1 MEFLAAPGILV
12 RDGILFLASWLKY
25 DPVPGYMTILLV
37 VVLCGAVVQWRRLVK
52 RRRAALNG
60 IHAIIARSPEQERE
74 FSQHID
80 EVDFGIAGLQGTE
93 EQKNVADAW
102 REYRETHV
110 VDDRD
115 GDTIVRNAVR
125 PSQFFNLDDLHFTQ
139 GFWRIVPGLFVT
151 VGLSLTFL
159 GLISALNSMST
170 SLDDGGSSALEG
182 LLTIASAKFIM
193 SLTGLCCSIVFTI
206 GLRRGT
212 TQLENAVHS
221 LNSLIEKRL
230 TFISLEDLSIRQLK
244 ATIESREHFRKLGLE
259 MVAEIGRPL
268 REDLPRAISESISAA
283 ITPVIQ
289 QVSRMGNDGV
299 GEMVQNL
306 SSRFSE
312 DVGRALAQASERISL
327 AGDQIKLLA
336 ERMDQSSGKMGN
348 EMESAI
354 GRLGQAVETLREG
367 MQQTTE
373 TATTAFNQGAEN
385 LLATM
390 NTTLQ
395 GIRDNTGD
403 GARAMGEA
411 AADMKAAA
419 LGIRTELETAAK
431 QGAEA
436 AHARM
441 SESASQASGAIDMA
455 ATQVLGAFS
464 HTAGEISK
472 ATDLMTQKA
481 SSELLSP
488 LSTIAEKLEG
498 VTEMLTE
505 TSTALRRASDGIK
518 EGAVASEN
526 ASGSFRISAQSLTDA
541 TNPVRAMVER
551 IEVSTRQLRESS
563 ENSLSAIA
571 SAAKTNAEQS
581 AMTLSAAQ
589 ETLGGQHRAI
599 ESTLKN
605 LQSLISALGGQGER
619 LDSIDEKLGKAFDNY
634 QQQVATSVETLF
646 DHVKTMQAEL
656 MPALDTM
663 QSIVDQAENFAPKQE
678 RMS

>member
-1 MEFLAAPGILV
+1 MDSLLLPGVLVRNGILYIASILKNDAAPGFVTIALA
-12 RDGILFLASWLKY
+12 ITLIIALFY
-25 DPVPGYMTILLV
+25 
-37 VVLCGAVVQWRRLVK
+37 WRKLVK
-52 RRRAALNG
+52 RRRTALSS
-60 IHAIIARSPEQERE
+60 IHAIIAKTPENDFSP
-74 FSQHID
+74 HAID
-80 EVDFGIAGLQGTE
+80 VDNNIASLNQTQ
-93 EQKNVADAW
+93 EQKNVAEAW
-102 REYRETHV
+102 NEYRETHV
-110 VDDRD
+110 IDDLD
-115 GDTIVRNAVR
+115 GPPVVRNAVR

-139 GFWRIVPGLFVT
+139 GFYRIVPGLFVT

-170 SLDDGGSSALEG
+170 SLDDGGSAALEG

-206 GLRRGT
+206 SLRRGT
-212 TQLENAVHS
+212 SQLEKAVHS

-230 TFISLEDLSIRQLK
+230 TYISLEDLSIRQLK

-268 REDLPRAISESISAA
+268 REELPRAISESISSA
-283 ITPVIQ
+283 ITPVIE
-289 QVSRMGNDGV
+289 QVSRLGNDGV

-354 GRLGQAVETLREG
+354 GRLGQAVETLRDG
-367 MQQTTE
+367 MQQTAD
-373 TATTAFNQGAEN
+373 TATSAFNQGAEN

-390 NTTLQ
+390 NSTLQ
-395 GIRDNTGD
+395 GIKDNTGE

-436 AHARM
+436 AQARI
-441 SESASQASGAIDMA
+441 SESASQASDAIGQA
-455 ATQVLGAFS
+455 ATQVLGAFGN
-464 HTAGEISK
+464 TAGEITK
-472 ATDLMTQKA
+472 ATEAMTQKA

-488 LSTIAEKLEG
+488 LSAIAEKLQE
-498 VTEMLTE
+498 VMSMLAE
-505 TSTALRRASDGIK
+505 TSTALRRASEGIK

-526 ASGSFRISAQSLTDA
+526 ASGSFRTSAQSLTSA
-541 TNPVRAMVER
+541 TDPIRAMMER

-563 ENSLSAIA
+563 ESSLSAIA
-571 SAAKTNAEQS
+571 TAAKTNAEQS
-581 AMTLSAAQ
+581 AMTLAAAQ
-589 ETLGGQHRAI
+589 ETLGGQHRAV
-599 ESTLKN
+599 ESTLMN
-605 LQSLISALGGQGER
+605 LQSLIAALRGQGER
-619 LDSIDEKLGKAFDNY
+619 LDGIDEKLGKAFDNY

-646 DHVKTMQAEL
+646 DHVKTMQDKL

>member
-1 MEFLAAPGILV
+1 MDILLAPGVLVRNGILHIASILKNDAAPGYV
-12 RDGILFLASWLKY
+12 
-25 DPVPGYMTILLV
+25 TILLV
-37 VVLCGAVVQWRRLVK
+37 AALCIIVVRWRKLVK
-52 RRRAALNG
+52 RRLTALGSIN
-60 IHAIIARSPEQERE
+60 AIIAKTPEDE
-74 FSQHID
+74 FSQHVTN
-80 EVDFGIAGLQGTE
+80 VDASIAALNMTE
-93 EQKNVADAW
+93 EQQNVAEAW
-102 REYRETHV
+102 KEYRETHI
-110 VDDRD
+110 VDDQD
-115 GDTIVRNAVR
+115 GKLVVRNAVR

-151 VGLSLTFL
+151 IGLSLTFL

-170 SLDDGGSSALEG
+170 SLDDGGSAALEG

-193 SLTGLCCSIVFTI
+193 SLTGLFCSIVFTI
-206 GLRRGT
+206 GLRSGT
-212 TQLENAVHS
+212 SQLEKTVHS

-268 REDLPRAISESISAA
+268 REDLPRAISESISSA
-283 ITPVIQ
+283 ITPVIE
-289 QVSRMGNDGV
+289 QVSRLGNDGV
-299 GEMVQNL
+299 GEMVQSL

-312 DVGRALAQASERISL
+312 DVGRALTQASERISL

-354 GRLGQAVETLREG
+354 GRLGLAVETLREG
-367 MQQTTE
+367 MSQTAE
-373 TATTAFNQGAEN
+373 TATSAFNQGAEN

-390 NTTLQ
+390 NSTLQ
-395 GIRDNTGD
+395 GIKDNTGD

-419 LGIRTELETAAK
+419 LGIRTEMETAAK

-436 AHARM
+436 AQARM
-441 SESASQASGAIDMA
+441 SESASQASDAIGQA
-455 ATQVLGAFS
+455 ATNILSAFDN
-464 HTAGEISK
+464 TAGEITK
-472 ATDLMTQKA
+472 VTETMTQNA
-481 SSELLSP
+481 SSQLLSP

-498 VTEMLTE
+498 VMGMLDE

-518 EGAVASEN
+518 EGAIASEN
-526 ASGSFRISAQSLTDA
+526 ASGSFRSSAQSLTDA
-541 TNPVRAMVER
+541 ANPIRSVMER
-551 IEVSTRQLRESS
+551 IEISTRQLRESS

-571 SAAKTNAEQS
+571 NAAKTNAEQS

-589 ETLGGQHRAI
+589 ETLGGQQRAV
-599 ESTLKN
+599 ESTLTN
-605 LQSLISALGGQGER
+605 LQSLITALRGQGER
-619 LDSIDEKLGKAFDNY
+619 LDSIDEKLGKAFDSY
-634 QQQVATSVETLF
+634 QEQVATSVETLF
-646 DHVKTMQAEL
+646 DHVKTMQSAL

-663 QSIVDQAENFAPKQE
+663 QGIVHQAENFAPKQG

>member
-1 MEFLAAPGILV
+1 MDSLLLPGVLVRNGILSIASVLKNDAAPGFV
-12 RDGILFLASWLKY
+12 
-25 DPVPGYMTILLV
+25 TILLV
-37 VVLCGAVVQWRRLVK
+37 ATLCFAVVRWRKLVK
-52 RRRAALNG
+52 SRRNALSS
-60 IHAIIARSPEQERE
+60 IHSIIANTPEDQ
-74 FSQHID
+74 FSQHVTEID
-80 EVDFGIAGLQGTE
+80 ASIAAADKTE
-93 EQKNVADAW
+93 EQKNVAEAW
-102 REYRETHV
+102 YEYRETHV
-110 VDDRD
+110 IDDQN
-115 GDTIVRNAVR
+115 GTLVVRNAVR

-170 SLDDGGSSALEG
+170 SLDDGGSAALEG

-212 TQLENAVHS
+212 SQLEKAVHS
-221 LNSLIEKRL
+221 LNNLIEKRL

-268 REDLPRAISESISAA
+268 REDLPRAISESISTA
-283 ITPVIQ
+283 ITPVIE
-289 QVSRMGNDGV
+289 QVSRLGNDGV

-354 GRLGQAVETLREG
+354 GRLGQAVETLRDG
-367 MQQTTE
+367 MQQTAD
-373 TATTAFNQGAEN
+373 TATSAFNQGAEN

-390 NTTLQ
+390 NSTLQ
-395 GIRDNTGD
+395 GIKDNTGE

-419 LGIRTELETAAK
+419 LGIRTELEAAAK

-436 AHARM
+436 AQARM
-441 SESASQASGAIDMA
+441 SESASQVSDAIGQA
-455 ATQVLGAFS
+455 ATQVLGAFGN
-464 HTAGEISK
+464 TAGEITK
-472 ATDLMTQKA
+472 ATEAMTQKA

-498 VTEMLTE
+498 VMGMLTE
-505 TSTALRRASDGIK
+505 TSTALRRASEGIK

-526 ASGSFRISAQSLTDA
+526 ASGSFRTSAQSLTNAAD
-541 TNPVRAMVER
+541 PIRAMMER

-571 SAAKTNAEQS
+571 NAAKTNAEQS

-589 ETLGGQHRAI
+589 ETLGGQHRAV
-599 ESTLKN
+599 ESTLTN
-605 LQSLISALGGQGER
+605 LQSLIAALRSQGER
-619 LDSIDEKLGKAFDNY
+619 LDGIDEKLGKAFDSY

-646 DHVKTMQAEL
+646 DHVKTMQNEL

-663 QSIVDQAENFAPKQE
+663 QSIVDQAENFAPKQA

>member
-1 MEFLAAPGILV
+1 MDFLLAPGVLVRNGILHIATLLKNAAAPGYV
-12 RDGILFLASWLKY
+12 
-25 DPVPGYMTILLV
+25 TILLV
-37 VVLCGAVVQWRRLVK
+37 IALCFAVIRWRKLVK
-52 RRRAALNG
+52 RRSDALG
-60 IHAIIARSPEQERE
+60 SIHTIIAKTPEHE
-74 FSQHID
+74 FSQHAAK
-80 EVDFGIAGLQGTE
+80 VDTSIAAAYVTE
-93 EQKNVADAW
+93 EQKSVAEAW
-102 REYRETHV
+102 HEYRETHV
-110 VDDRD
+110 IDDQD
-115 GDTIVRNAVR
+115 GTLVVRNAVR

-159 GLISALNSMST
+159 GLISALNSMSS
-170 SLDDGGSSALEG
+170 SLDDGGSAALEG

-193 SLTGLCCSIVFTI
+193 SLTGLCCSIVFTVS
-206 GLRRGT
+206 LRRGT
-212 TQLENAVHS
+212 SRLEKAVHS

-268 REDLPRAISESISAA
+268 REDLPRAIAESISTA
-283 ITPVIQ
+283 ITPVIE
-289 QVSRMGNDGV
+289 QVSRLGNDGV

-327 AGDQIKLLA
+327 AGDQIKFLA

-354 GRLGQAVETLREG
+354 GRLGQAVEMLRDG
-367 MQQTTE
+367 MQQTADM
-373 TATTAFNQGAEN
+373 ATSALNEGAEN

-390 NTTLQ
+390 NSTLQ
-395 GIRDNTGD
+395 GIKDNTGE

-436 AHARM
+436 AQARM
-441 SESASQASGAIDMA
+441 SESASQASDAIGQA
-455 ATQVLGAFS
+455 ATQVLGAFGN
-464 HTAGEISK
+464 TVGEITK
-472 ATDLMTQKA
+472 ATEAMTQKT

-488 LSTIAEKLEG
+488 LSAIAEKLEG
-498 VTEMLTE
+498 VMGMLTE
-505 TSTALRRASDGIK
+505 TSTVLRRASEGIK

-526 ASGSFRISAQSLTDA
+526 ASGSFRTSAQSLTSAAD
-541 TNPVRAMVER
+541 PIRAMMER

-571 SAAKTNAEQS
+571 HAAKTNAEQS

-589 ETLGGQHRAI
+589 ETLGGQHRAV
-599 ESTLKN
+599 ESTLTN
-605 LQSLISALGGQGER
+605 LQSLIAALHGQGER
-619 LDSIDEKLGKAFDNY
+619 LDGIDEKLGKAFDSY

-646 DHVKTMQAEL
+646 DHVKTMQKEL

-663 QSIVDQAENFAPKQE
+663 QNIVDQAENFAPKQG

>member
-1 MEFLAAPGILV
+1 MDSLLLPGVLVRNGILSLASVLKNDAAPGYV
-12 RDGILFLASWLKY
+12 
-25 DPVPGYMTILLV
+25 TILLIAA
-37 VVLCGAVVQWRRLVK
+37 LCFAVFRWRKLVK
-52 RRRAALNG
+52 RRRAALSS
-60 IHAIIARSPEQERE
+60 IHGIIANTPEDQ
-74 FSQHID
+74 FSQHVT
-80 EVDFGIAGLQGTE
+80 EVDASIAAADKTE
-93 EQKNVADAW
+93 EQKSVAEAW
-102 REYRETHV
+102 YEYRETHV
-110 VDDRD
+110 IDDQD
-115 GDTIVRNAVR
+115 GTLVVRNAVR

-170 SLDDGGSSALEG
+170 SLDDGGSAALEG

-212 TQLENAVHS
+212 SQLEKAVHS

-268 REDLPRAISESISAA
+268 REDLPRAISESISTA
-283 ITPVIQ
+283 ITPVIE
-289 QVSRMGNDGV
+289 QVSRLGNDGV

-354 GRLGQAVETLREG
+354 SRLGQAVETLRDG
-367 MQQTTE
+367 MQQTAD
-373 TATTAFNQGAEN
+373 TATSAFNQGAEN

-390 NTTLQ
+390 NSTLQ
-395 GIRDNTGD
+395 GIKDNTGE

-419 LGIRTELETAAK
+419 LGIRTELEAAAK

-436 AHARM
+436 AQARM
-441 SESASQASGAIDMA
+441 SESASQASDAIGQA
-455 ATQVLGAFS
+455 ATQVLGAFGN
-464 HTAGEISK
+464 TAGEITK
-472 ATDLMTQKA
+472 ATEAMTQKA

-498 VTEMLTE
+498 VMGMLTE
-505 TSTALRRASDGIK
+505 TSTALRRASEGIK

-526 ASGSFRISAQSLTDA
+526 ASGSFRTSAQSLTSAAD
-541 TNPVRAMVER
+541 PIRAMMER

-571 SAAKTNAEQS
+571 NAAKTNAEQS

-589 ETLGGQHRAI
+589 ETLGGQHRAV
-599 ESTLKN
+599 ESTLTN
-605 LQSLISALGGQGER
+605 LQSLIAALRSQGER
-619 LDSIDEKLGKAFDNY
+619 LDSIDEKLGKAFDSY

-646 DHVKTMQAEL
+646 DHVKTMQKEL

-663 QSIVDQAENFAPKQE
+663 QNIVEQAENFAPKQG
-678 RMS
+678 RIS

>member
-1 MEFLAAPGILV
+1 MDILLAPGVLVRNGILYFASILKNDAAPGYV
-12 RDGILFLASWLKY
+12 
-25 DPVPGYMTILLV
+25 TIFLV
-37 VVLCGAVVQWRRLVK
+37 VALCITVVRWRKLVK
-52 RRRAALNG
+52 RRLTALG
-60 IHAIIARSPEQERE
+60 SIHSIISKTPEDE
-74 FSQHID
+74 FSLHVTNID
-80 EVDFGIAGLQGTE
+80 AAIADLNVTE
-93 EQKNVADAW
+93 EQQNVAEAW
-102 REYRETHV
+102 KEYRETHI
-110 VDDRD
+110 VDDQD
-115 GDTIVRNAVR
+115 GTLVVRNAVR

-151 VGLSLTFL
+151 IGLSLTFL

-170 SLDDGGSSALEG
+170 SLDDGGSAALEG

-206 GLRRGT
+206 GLRSGT
-212 TQLENAVHS
+212 SQLEKRVHS

-268 REDLPRAISESISAA
+268 REDLPRAISESISSA
-283 ITPVIQ
+283 ITPVIE
-289 QVSRMGNDGV
+289 QVSRLGNDGV
-299 GEMVQNL
+299 GEMVQSL

-312 DVGRALAQASERISL
+312 DVGRALTQASERISL

-354 GRLGQAVETLREG
+354 GRLGLAVETLREG
-367 MQQTTE
+367 MSQTAE
-373 TATTAFNQGAEN
+373 TATSAFNQGAEN

-390 NTTLQ
+390 NSTLQ
-395 GIRDNTGD
+395 GIKDNTGD

-436 AHARM
+436 AQARM
-441 SESASQASGAIDMA
+441 SESASQASDAIGQA
-455 ATQVLGAFS
+455 ATHILSAFGN
-464 HTAGEISK
+464 TAGEITK
-472 ATDLMTQKA
+472 ATETMTQNA
-481 SSELLSP
+481 SSQLLSP
-488 LSTIAEKLEG
+488 LSTIAEKLEDVMG
-498 VTEMLTE
+498 MLDE
-505 TSTALRRASDGIK
+505 TSTALRRASEGIK
-518 EGAVASEN
+518 EGAIASEN
-526 ASGSFRISAQSLTDA
+526 ASGSFRSSAQSLTDA
-541 TNPVRAMVER
+541 ADPIRSMMER

-571 SAAKTNAEQS
+571 TAAKTNAEQS

-589 ETLGGQHRAI
+589 ETLGGQQRAV
-599 ESTLKN
+599 ESTLTN
-605 LQSLISALGGQGER
+605 LQSLITALRGQGER
-619 LDSIDEKLGKAFDNY
+619 LDSIDEKLGKAFDSY
-634 QQQVATSVETLF
+634 QEQVATSVETLF
-646 DHVKTMQAEL
+646 DHVKTMQSAL

-663 QSIVDQAENFAPKQE
+663 QSIVDQAENFAPKQG

>member
-1 MEFLAAPGILV
+1 MDILLAPGVLVRNGILYFASILKNDAAPGYV
-12 RDGILFLASWLKY
+12 
-25 DPVPGYMTILLV
+25 TIFLV
-37 VVLCGAVVQWRRLVK
+37 VALCITVVRWRKLVK
-52 RRRAALNG
+52 RRLTAFRLIHSIIAKSPEDEFSLHVTDIDTGIAALN
-60 IHAIIARSPEQERE
+60 
-74 FSQHID
+74 
-80 EVDFGIAGLQGTE
+80 VTE
-93 EQKNVADAW
+93 EQQNVAEAW
-102 REYRETHV
+102 KEYRDTHI
-110 VDDRD
+110 VDDQD
-115 GDTIVRNAVR
+115 GTLVVRNAVR

-151 VGLSLTFL
+151 IGLSLTFL

-170 SLDDGGSSALEG
+170 SLDDGGSGALEG

-206 GLRRGT
+206 GLRSGT
-212 TQLENAVHS
+212 SQLEKTVHS

-268 REDLPRAISESISAA
+268 REDLPRAISESISSA
-283 ITPVIQ
+283 ITPVIE
-289 QVSRMGNDGV
+289 QVSRLGNDGV
-299 GEMVQNL
+299 GEMVQSL

-312 DVGRALAQASERISL
+312 DVGRALTQASERISL

-354 GRLGQAVETLREG
+354 GRLGLAVETLREG
-367 MQQTTE
+367 MSQTAE
-373 TATTAFNQGAEN
+373 TATSAFNQGAEN

-390 NTTLQ
+390 NSTLQ
-395 GIRDNTGD
+395 GIKDNTGD

-436 AHARM
+436 AQARM
-441 SESASQASGAIDMA
+441 SESASQASDAIGQA
-455 ATQVLGAFS
+455 ATHILSAFGN
-464 HTAGEISK
+464 TAGEITK
-472 ATDLMTQKA
+472 ATETMTQNA
-481 SSELLSP
+481 SSQLLSP
-488 LSTIAEKLEG
+488 LSTIAEKLEDVMG
-498 VTEMLTE
+498 MLDE
-505 TSTALRRASDGIK
+505 TSTALRRASEGIK
-518 EGAVASEN
+518 EGAIASEN
-526 ASGSFRISAQSLTDA
+526 ASGSFRSSAQSLTDA
-541 TNPVRAMVER
+541 ADPIRSMMER

-571 SAAKTNAEQS
+571 AAAKTNAEQS

-589 ETLGGQHRAI
+589 ETLGGQQRAV
-599 ESTLKN
+599 ESTLTN
-605 LQSLISALGGQGER
+605 LQSLITALRGQCER
-619 LDSIDEKLGKAFDNY
+619 LDSIDEKLGKAFDSY
-634 QQQVATSVETLF
+634 QEQVATSVETLF
-646 DHVKTMQAEL
+646 DHVKTMQSAL

-663 QSIVDQAENFAPKQE
+663 QSIVDQAENFAPKQG

>member
-1 MEFLAAPGILV
+1 MDILLAPGVLVRNGILHIASILKNDAAPGYV
-12 RDGILFLASWLKY
+12 
-25 DPVPGYMTILLV
+25 TILLV
-37 VVLCGAVVQWRRLVK
+37 AALCIIVVRWRKLVK
-52 RRRAALNG
+52 RRLTALGSINAIIAKTPEDEFSSHVTNVDASIAALN
-60 IHAIIARSPEQERE
+60 
-74 FSQHID
+74 
-80 EVDFGIAGLQGTE
+80 VTE
-93 EQKNVADAW
+93 EQQNVAEAW
-102 REYRETHV
+102 KEYRETHI
-110 VDDRD
+110 VDDQD
-115 GDTIVRNAVR
+115 GKLVVRNAVR

-151 VGLSLTFL
+151 IGLSLTFL

-170 SLDDGGSSALEG
+170 SLDDGGSAALEG

-193 SLTGLCCSIVFTI
+193 SLTGLFCSIVFTI
-206 GLRRGT
+206 GLRSGT
-212 TQLENAVHS
+212 SQLEKTVHS

-268 REDLPRAISESISAA
+268 REDLPRAISESISSA
-283 ITPVIQ
+283 ITPVIE
-289 QVSRMGNDGV
+289 QVSRLGNDGV
-299 GEMVQNL
+299 GEMVQSL

-312 DVGRALAQASERISL
+312 DVGRALTQASERISL

-354 GRLGQAVETLREG
+354 GRLGLAVETLREG
-367 MQQTTE
+367 MSQTAE
-373 TATTAFNQGAEN
+373 TATSAFNQGAEN

-390 NTTLQ
+390 NSTLQ
-395 GIRDNTGD
+395 GIKDNTGD

-419 LGIRTELETAAK
+419 LGIRTEMETAAK

-436 AHARM
+436 AQARM
-441 SESASQASGAIDMA
+441 SESASQASDAIGQA
-455 ATQVLGAFS
+455 ATNILSAFDN
-464 HTAGEISK
+464 TAGEITK
-472 ATDLMTQKA
+472 ATETMTQNA
-481 SSELLSP
+481 SSQLLSP

-498 VTEMLTE
+498 VMGMLDE

-518 EGAVASEN
+518 EGAIASEN
-526 ASGSFRISAQSLTDA
+526 ASGSFRSSAQSLTDA
-541 TNPVRAMVER
+541 ANPIRSVMER
-551 IEVSTRQLRESS
+551 IEISTRQLRESS

-571 SAAKTNAEQS
+571 NAAKTNAEQS

-589 ETLGGQHRAI
+589 ETLGGQQRAV
-599 ESTLKN
+599 ESTLTN
-605 LQSLISALGGQGER
+605 LQSLITALRGQGER
-619 LDSIDEKLGKAFDNY
+619 LDSIDEKLGKAFDSY
-634 QQQVATSVETLF
+634 QEQVATSVETLF
-646 DHVKTMQAEL
+646 DHVKTMQSAL

-663 QSIVDQAENFAPKQE
+663 QGIVHQAENFAPKQG

>member
-1 MEFLAAPGILV
+1 MDSLLLPGVLVRNGILSIASVLKNDAAPGFV
-12 RDGILFLASWLKY
+12 
-25 DPVPGYMTILLV
+25 TILLV
-37 VVLCGAVVQWRRLVK
+37 ATLCFAVVRWRKLVK
-52 RRRAALNG
+52 SRRNALSS
-60 IHAIIARSPEQERE
+60 IHSIIANTPEDQ
-74 FSQHID
+74 FSQHVTEID
-80 EVDFGIAGLQGTE
+80 ASIAAADKTE
-93 EQKNVADAW
+93 EQKNVAEAW
-102 REYRETHV
+102 YEYRETHV
-110 VDDRD
+110 IDDQN
-115 GDTIVRNAVR
+115 GTLVVRNAVR

-170 SLDDGGSSALEG
+170 SLDDGGSAALEG

-206 GLRRGT
+206 WLRRGT
-212 TQLENAVHS
+212 SQLEKAVHS

-268 REDLPRAISESISAA
+268 REDLPRAISESISTA
-283 ITPVIQ
+283 ITPVIE
-289 QVSRMGNDGV
+289 QVSRLGNDGV

-336 ERMDQSSGKMGN
+336 ERMDQSSGKMGS

-354 GRLGQAVETLREG
+354 GRLGQAVETLRGG
-367 MQQTTE
+367 MQQTAE
-373 TATTAFNQGAEN
+373 TATSAFNQGAEN

-390 NTTLQ
+390 NSTLQ
-395 GIRDNTGD
+395 GIKDNTGE

-419 LGIRTELETAAK
+419 LSIRTELEVAAK

-436 AHARM
+436 AQARM
-441 SESASQASGAIDMA
+441 SESASQASDAIGQA
-455 ATQVLGAFS
+455 ATQVLGAFGN
-464 HTAGEISK
+464 TAGEITK
-472 ATDLMTQKA
+472 ATEAMTRKA

-488 LSTIAEKLEG
+488 LSVIAEKLEDVMG
-498 VTEMLTE
+498 MLSE

-526 ASGSFRISAQSLTDA
+526 ASGNFRTSAQSLASAAD
-541 TNPVRAMVER
+541 PIRAMMER

-571 SAAKTNAEQS
+571 NAAKTNAEQS

-589 ETLGGQHRAI
+589 ETLGGQHRAV
-599 ESTLKN
+599 ESTLTN
-605 LQSLISALGGQGER
+605 LQSLIAALRSQGER
-619 LDSIDEKLGKAFDNY
+619 LDGIDEKLGKAFDSY

-646 DHVKTMQAEL
+646 DHVKTMQNEL

-663 QSIVDQAENFAPKQE
+663 QSIVDQAENFAPKQA

>member
-1 MEFLAAPGILV
+1 MDSLLLPGVLVRNGILSIASVLKNDAAPGFV
-12 RDGILFLASWLKY
+12 
-25 DPVPGYMTILLV
+25 TILLV
-37 VVLCGAVVQWRRLVK
+37 ATLCFTVVRWRKLVK
-52 RRRAALNG
+52 SRRNALSS
-60 IHAIIARSPEQERE
+60 IHSIIANTPEDQ
-74 FSQHID
+74 FSQHVTEID
-80 EVDFGIAGLQGTE
+80 ASIAAADKTE
-93 EQKNVADAW
+93 EQKNVAEAW
-102 REYRETHV
+102 YEYRETHV
-110 VDDRD
+110 IDDQN
-115 GDTIVRNAVR
+115 GTLVVRNAVR

-170 SLDDGGSSALEG
+170 SLDDGGSAALEG

-206 GLRRGT
+206 WLRRGT
-212 TQLENAVHS
+212 SQLEKAVHS

-268 REDLPRAISESISAA
+268 REDLPRAISESISTA
-283 ITPVIQ
+283 ITPVIE
-289 QVSRMGNDGV
+289 QVSRLGNDGV

-336 ERMDQSSGKMGN
+336 ERMDQSSGKMGS

-354 GRLGQAVETLREG
+354 GRLGQAVETLRGG
-367 MQQTTE
+367 MQQTAE
-373 TATTAFNQGAEN
+373 TATSAFNQGAEN

-390 NTTLQ
+390 NSTLQ
-395 GIRDNTGD
+395 GIKDNTGE

-419 LGIRTELETAAK
+419 LSIRTELEVAAK

-436 AHARM
+436 AQARM
-441 SESASQASGAIDMA
+441 SESASQASDAIGQA
-455 ATQVLGAFS
+455 ATQVLGAFGN
-464 HTAGEISK
+464 TAGEITK
-472 ATDLMTQKA
+472 ATEAMTRKA

-488 LSTIAEKLEG
+488 LSVIAEKLEDVMG
-498 VTEMLTE
+498 MLSE

-526 ASGSFRISAQSLTDA
+526 ASGNFRTSAQSLASAAD
-541 TNPVRAMVER
+541 PIRAMMER

-571 SAAKTNAEQS
+571 NAAKTNAEQS

-589 ETLGGQHRAI
+589 ETLGGQHRAV
-599 ESTLKN
+599 ESTLTN
-605 LQSLISALGGQGER
+605 LQSLIAALRSQGER
-619 LDSIDEKLGKAFDNY
+619 LDGIDEKLGKAFDSY

-646 DHVKTMQAEL
+646 DHVKTMQNEL

-663 QSIVDQAENFAPKQE
+663 QSIVDQAENFAPKQA

>member
-1 MEFLAAPGILV
+1 MDILLAPGVLVRNGILHIASILKNDAAPGYV
-12 RDGILFLASWLKY
+12 
-25 DPVPGYMTILLV
+25 TILLV
-37 VVLCGAVVQWRRLVK
+37 AALCIIVVRWRKLVK
-52 RRRAALNG
+52 RRLTALGSINAIIAKTPEDEFSSHVTNVDASIAALN
-60 IHAIIARSPEQERE
+60 
-74 FSQHID
+74 
-80 EVDFGIAGLQGTE
+80 VTE
-93 EQKNVADAW
+93 EQQNVAEAW
-102 REYRETHV
+102 KEYRETHI
-110 VDDRD
+110 VDDQD
-115 GDTIVRNAVR
+115 GKLVVRNAVR

-170 SLDDGGSSALEG
+170 SLDDGGSAALEG

-206 GLRRGT
+206 GLRSGT
-212 TQLENAVHS
+212 SQLEKTVHS

-268 REDLPRAISESISAA
+268 REDLPRAISESISSA
-283 ITPVIQ
+283 ITPVIEK
-289 QVSRMGNDGV
+289 VSRLGNDGV
-299 GEMVQNL
+299 GEMVQSL

-312 DVGRALAQASERISL
+312 DVGRALTQASDRISL

-354 GRLGQAVETLREG
+354 GRLGHAVETLREG
-367 MQQTTE
+367 MSQTAE
-373 TATTAFNQGAEN
+373 TATSAFNQGAEN

-390 NTTLQ
+390 NSTLQ
-395 GIRDNTGD
+395 GIKDNTGD

-419 LGIRTELETAAK
+419 LGIRTEMETAAK

-436 AHARM
+436 AQARM
-441 SESASQASGAIDMA
+441 SESASQASDAIGQA
-455 ATQVLGAFS
+455 ATHILSAFGN
-464 HTAGEISK
+464 TAGEITK
-472 ATDLMTQKA
+472 ATETMTQNA
-481 SSELLSP
+481 SSQLLSP

-498 VTEMLTE
+498 VMGMLDE

-518 EGAVASEN
+518 EGAIASEN
-526 ASGSFRISAQSLTDA
+526 ASGSFRSSAQSLTDA
-541 TNPVRAMVER
+541 ADPVRSMMER
-551 IEVSTRQLRESS
+551 IEISTRQLRESS

-571 SAAKTNAEQS
+571 NAAKTNAEQS

-589 ETLGGQHRAI
+589 ETLGGQQRAV
-599 ESTLKN
+599 ESTLTN
-605 LQSLISALGGQGER
+605 LQSLITALRGQGER
-619 LDSIDEKLGKAFDNY
+619 LDSIDEKLGKAFDSY
-634 QQQVATSVETLF
+634 QEQVATSVETLF
-646 DHVKTMQAEL
+646 DHVKTMQSAL

-663 QSIVDQAENFAPKQE
+663 QSIVHQAENFAPKQG

>member
-1 MEFLAAPGILV
+1 MDSLLLPGVLVRNGILYIASILKNDAAPGFVTIALV
-12 RDGILFLASWLKY
+12 IALGI
-25 DPVPGYMTILLV
+25 
-37 VVLCGAVVQWRRLVK
+37 AVVYWRKLVK
-52 RRRAALNG
+52 RRRIALRSIHSIIAKIPENKFSTYVTNVDADIAAL
-60 IHAIIARSPEQERE
+60 S
-74 FSQHID
+74 
-80 EVDFGIAGLQGTE
+80 VTE
-93 EQKNVADAW
+93 EQQNVAEAW
-102 REYRETHV
+102 NEYRETHV
-110 VDDRD
+110 IDDQN
-115 GDTIVRNAVR
+115 GILVVRNAVR

-139 GFWRIVPGLFVT
+139 GFYRIVPGLFVT

-170 SLDDGGSSALEG
+170 SLNDGGSSALEG

-206 GLRRGT
+206 SLRRGT
-212 TQLENAVHS
+212 SQLEKALHG

-268 REDLPRAISESISAA
+268 REDLPRAISESISSA
-283 ITPVIQ
+283 ITPVIE
-289 QVSRMGNDGV
+289 QVSRLGNDGV

-348 EMESAI
+348 EMEGAI
-354 GRLGQAVETLREG
+354 GRLGQAVETLRDG
-367 MQQTTE
+367 MQQTAD
-373 TATTAFNQGAEN
+373 TATSAFNQGAEN

-390 NTTLQ
+390 NSTLQ
-395 GIRDNTGD
+395 GIKDNTGE
-403 GARAMGEA
+403 GARAIGEA

-436 AHARM
+436 AQARM
-441 SESASQASGAIDMA
+441 SESASQASEAIGQA
-455 ATQVLGAFS
+455 ATQVLGAFGK
-464 HTAGEISK
+464 TAGEITK
-472 ATDLMTQKA
+472 ATEAMTQKT
-481 SSELLSP
+481 STELLSP
-488 LSTIAEKLEG
+488 LSIIAEKLESVMG
-498 VTEMLTE
+498 MLTE
-505 TSTALRRASDGIK
+505 TSTALHRASEGIK

-526 ASGSFRISAQSLTDA
+526 ASGSFRASAQSLTNAAD
-541 TNPVRAMVER
+541 PIRAMMER

-571 SAAKTNAEQS
+571 NAAKTNAEQS
-581 AMTLSAAQ
+581 AMTLAAAQ
-589 ETLGGQHRAI
+589 ETLGGQHRAV
-599 ESTLKN
+599 ESTLTN
-605 LQSLISALGGQGER
+605 LQSLIAALRGQGER
-619 LDSIDEKLGKAFDNY
+619 LDGIDEKLGKAFDSY

-663 QSIVDQAENFAPKQE
+663 QSIVDQAENFAPKQG
-678 RMS
+678 RIS

>member
-1 MEFLAAPGILV
+1 MDSLLLPGVLVRNGILYIASLLKNDAAPGYV
-12 RDGILFLASWLKY
+12 
-25 DPVPGYMTILLV
+25 TILLV
-37 VVLCGAVVQWRRLVK
+37 ATLCFAVVRWQKLVK
-52 RRRAALNG
+52 RRRTALSS
-60 IHAIIARSPEQERE
+60 IHAIIAKTPENE
-74 FSQHID
+74 FSPHVTD
-80 EVDFGIAGLQGTE
+80 VDADIAGLNVTE
-93 EQKNVADAW
+93 EQQNVAEAW
-102 REYRETHV
+102 KEYRETHV
-110 VDDRD
+110 IDDQD
-115 GDTIVRNAVR
+115 GTLVVRNAVR

-170 SLDDGGSSALEG
+170 SLNDGGSTALEG

-193 SLTGLCCSIVFTI
+193 SLTGLCCSIVFTVS
-206 GLRRGT
+206 LRRGT
-212 TQLENAVHS
+212 SRLEKAVHS

-230 TFISLEDLSIRQLK
+230 TFISLEDLSSRQLK

-268 REDLPRAISESISAA
+268 REDLPRAISESISSA
-283 ITPVIQ
+283 ITPVIE
-289 QVSRMGNDGV
+289 QVSRLGNDGV

-312 DVGRALAQASERISL
+312 DVGHALAQASERISL

-336 ERMDQSSGKMGN
+336 ERMDQSSGKMGS

-354 GRLGQAVETLREG
+354 GRLGQAVETLRDG
-367 MQQTTE
+367 MQQTAD
-373 TATTAFNQGAEN
+373 TATSVFNQGAEN

-390 NTTLQ
+390 NSTLQ
-395 GIRDNTGD
+395 GIRDNTSD

-436 AHARM
+436 AQARM
-441 SESASQASGAIDMA
+441 SESASQASDTIGQA
-455 ATQVLGAFS
+455 ATHVLSAFS
-464 HTAGEISK
+464 NTAGEITK
-472 ATDLMTQKA
+472 ATQAMTQEA

-498 VTEMLTE
+498 MIGMLTE
-505 TSTALRRASDGIK
+505 TSTALRRASEGIK
-518 EGAVASEN
+518 EGAAASEN
-526 ASGSFRISAQSLTDA
+526 ASGSFRTSAQSLANAAD
-541 TNPVRAMVER
+541 PIRAMMER
-551 IEVSTRQLRESS
+551 IEASTRQLRESS

-571 SAAKTNAEQS
+571 NAAKTNAEQS

-589 ETLGGQHRAI
+589 ETLGGQHRAV
-599 ESTLKN
+599 ESTLTN
-605 LQSLISALGGQGER
+605 LQALITALRGQGER
-619 LDSIDEKLGKAFDNY
+619 LDGIDEKLGKAFDIY

-663 QSIVDQAENFAPKQE
+663 QSIVDQAENFAPKQG

>member
-1 MEFLAAPGILV
+1 MDSLLLPGVLVRNGILSIASVLKNDAAPGFV
-12 RDGILFLASWLKY
+12 
-25 DPVPGYMTILLV
+25 TILLV
-37 VVLCGAVVQWRRLVK
+37 ATLCFAVVRWRKLVK
-52 RRRAALNG
+52 SRRNALSI
-60 IHAIIARSPEQERE
+60 IHSIIANTPEDQ
-74 FSQHID
+74 FSQHVTEID
-80 EVDFGIAGLQGTE
+80 ASIAAADKTE
-93 EQKNVADAW
+93 EQKNVAEAW
-102 REYRETHV
+102 YEYRETHV
-110 VDDRD
+110 IDDQN
-115 GDTIVRNAVR
+115 GTLVVRNAVR

-170 SLDDGGSSALEG
+170 SLDDGGSAALEG

-206 GLRRGT
+206 WLRRGT
-212 TQLENAVHS
+212 SQLEKAVHS

-268 REDLPRAISESISAA
+268 REDLPRAISESISTA
-283 ITPVIQ
+283 ITPVIE
-289 QVSRMGNDGV
+289 QVSRLGNDGV

-354 GRLGQAVETLREG
+354 GRLGQAVETLRDG
-367 MQQTTE
+367 MQQTAD
-373 TATTAFNQGAEN
+373 TATSAFNQGAKN

-390 NTTLQ
+390 NSTLQ
-395 GIRDNTGD
+395 GIKDNTGE

-419 LGIRTELETAAK
+419 LGIRTELEAAAK

-436 AHARM
+436 AQARM
-441 SESASQASGAIDMA
+441 SESASQASDAIGQA
-455 ATQVLGAFS
+455 ATQVLGAFGN
-464 HTAGEISK
+464 TAGEITK
-472 ATDLMTQKA
+472 ATEAMTQKA

-498 VTEMLTE
+498 VMGMLTE
-505 TSTALRRASDGIK
+505 TSTALRRASEGIK

-526 ASGSFRISAQSLTDA
+526 ASGSFRTSAQSLTNAAD
-541 TNPVRAMVER
+541 PIRAMMER

-571 SAAKTNAEQS
+571 NAAKTNAEQS

-589 ETLGGQHRAI
+589 ETLGGQHRAV
-599 ESTLKN
+599 ESTLTN
-605 LQSLISALGGQGER
+605 LQSLIAALRSQGER
-619 LDSIDEKLGKAFDNY
+619 LDSIDEKLGKAFDSY

-646 DHVKTMQAEL
+646 DHVKTMQKEL

-663 QSIVDQAENFAPKQE
+663 QNIVEQAENFAPKQA

>member
-1 MEFLAAPGILV
+1 MDSLLLPGVLVRNGILSIASVLKNDAAPGFV
-12 RDGILFLASWLKY
+12 
-25 DPVPGYMTILLV
+25 TILLV
-37 VVLCGAVVQWRRLVK
+37 ATLCFAVVRWRKLVK
-52 RRRAALNG
+52 SRRNALSI
-60 IHAIIARSPEQERE
+60 IHSIIANTPEDQ
-74 FSQHID
+74 FSQHVTEID
-80 EVDFGIAGLQGTE
+80 ASIAAADKTE
-93 EQKNVADAW
+93 EQKNVAEAW
-102 REYRETHV
+102 YEYRETHV
-110 VDDRD
+110 IDDQN
-115 GDTIVRNAVR
+115 GTLVVRNAVR

-170 SLDDGGSSALEG
+170 SLDDGGSAALEG

-212 TQLENAVHS
+212 SQLEKAVHS

-268 REDLPRAISESISAA
+268 REDLPRAISESISTA
-283 ITPVIQ
+283 ITPVIE
-289 QVSRMGNDGV
+289 QVSRLGNDGV

-354 GRLGQAVETLREG
+354 GRLGQAVETLRDG
-367 MQQTTE
+367 MQQTAD
-373 TATTAFNQGAEN
+373 TATSAFNQGAEN

-390 NTTLQ
+390 NSTLQ
-395 GIRDNTGD
+395 GIKDNTGE

-419 LGIRTELETAAK
+419 LGIRTELEAAAK

-436 AHARM
+436 AQARM
-441 SESASQASGAIDMA
+441 SESASQASDAIGQA
-455 ATQVLGAFS
+455 ATQVLGAFGN
-464 HTAGEISK
+464 TAGEITK
-472 ATDLMTQKA
+472 ATEVMTRKA

-498 VTEMLTE
+498 VMGMLTE
-505 TSTALRRASDGIK
+505 TSTALRRASEGIK

-526 ASGSFRISAQSLTDA
+526 ASGSFRTSAQSLTSA
-541 TNPVRAMVER
+541 AEPIRAMMER
-551 IEVSTRQLRESS
+551 IEVSTRQLRDSS

-571 SAAKTNAEQS
+571 NAAKTNAEQS

-589 ETLGGQHRAI
+589 ETLGGQHRAV
-599 ESTLKN
+599 ESTLTN
-605 LQSLISALGGQGER
+605 LQSLISALRSQGER
-619 LDSIDEKLGKAFDNY
+619 LDGIDEKLGNAFDSY

-646 DHVKTMQAEL
+646 DHVKTMQNEL

-663 QSIVDQAENFAPKQE
+663 QSIVDQAESFAPKQA

>member
-1 MEFLAAPGILV
+1 MDSLLLPGVLVRNGILSIASVLKNDAAPGFV
-12 RDGILFLASWLKY
+12 
-25 DPVPGYMTILLV
+25 TILLV
-37 VVLCGAVVQWRRLVK
+37 ATLCFAVVRWRKLVK
-52 RRRAALNG
+52 SRRNALSS
-60 IHAIIARSPEQERE
+60 IHSIIANTPEDQ
-74 FSQHID
+74 FSQHVTEID
-80 EVDFGIAGLQGTE
+80 ASIAAADKTE
-93 EQKNVADAW
+93 EQKNVAEAW
-102 REYRETHV
+102 KEYRETHV
-110 VDDRD
+110 IDDRD
-115 GDTIVRNAVR
+115 GPPVVRNAVR

-139 GFWRIVPGLFVT
+139 GFWRIIPGLFVT

-170 SLDDGGSSALEG
+170 SLDDGGSAALEG

-206 GLRRGT
+206 WLRRGT
-212 TQLENAVHS
+212 SQLEKAVHS

-268 REDLPRAISESISAA
+268 REDLPRAISESISTA
-283 ITPVIQ
+283 ITPVIE
-289 QVSRMGNDGV
+289 QVSRLGNDGV

-354 GRLGQAVETLREG
+354 GRLGQAVETLRDG
-367 MQQTTE
+367 MQQTAD
-373 TATTAFNQGAEN
+373 TATSAFNQGAEN

-390 NTTLQ
+390 NSTLQ
-395 GIRDNTGD
+395 GIKDNTGE

-419 LGIRTELETAAK
+419 LGIRTELEAAAK

-436 AHARM
+436 AQARM
-441 SESASQASGAIDMA
+441 SESASQASDAIGQA
-455 ATQVLGAFS
+455 ATQVLGAFGN
-464 HTAGEISK
+464 TAGEITK
-472 ATDLMTQKA
+472 ATEAMTRKA

-488 LSTIAEKLEG
+488 LSVIAEKLEDVMG
-498 VTEMLTE
+498 MLSE

-526 ASGSFRISAQSLTDA
+526 ASGNFRTSAQSLASAAD
-541 TNPVRAMVER
+541 PIRAMMER

-571 SAAKTNAEQS
+571 NAAKTNAEQS

-589 ETLGGQHRAI
+589 ETLGGQHRAV
-599 ESTLKN
+599 ESTLTN
-605 LQSLISALGGQGER
+605 LQSLIAALRSQGER
-619 LDSIDEKLGKAFDNY
+619 LDGIDEKLGKAFDSY

-646 DHVKTMQAEL
+646 DHVKTMQNEL

-663 QSIVDQAENFAPKQE
+663 QSIVDQAENFAPKQA

>member
-1 MEFLAAPGILV
+1 MDSLLIPGVLVRNGILSIASVLKNDAAPGFV
-12 RDGILFLASWLKY
+12 
-25 DPVPGYMTILLV
+25 TILLV
-37 VVLCGAVVQWRRLVK
+37 ATLCFAVVRWRKLVK
-52 RRRAALNG
+52 SRRNALSI
-60 IHAIIARSPEQERE
+60 IHSIIANTPEDQ
-74 FSQHID
+74 FSQHVTEID
-80 EVDFGIAGLQGTE
+80 ASIAAADKTE
-93 EQKNVADAW
+93 EQKNVAEAW
-102 REYRETHV
+102 YEYRETHV
-110 VDDRD
+110 IDDQN
-115 GDTIVRNAVR
+115 GTLVVRNAVR

-170 SLDDGGSSALEG
+170 TLDDGGSAALEG

-206 GLRRGT
+206 WLRRGT
-212 TQLENAVHS
+212 SQLEKAVHS
-221 LNSLIEKRL
+221 LNSLIEKHL

-244 ATIESREHFRKLGLE
+244 ATTESREHLRKLGME
-259 MVAEIGRPL
+259 MATEIGRPL
-268 REDLPRAISESISAA
+268 REDLPRAISESISTA
-283 ITPVIQ
+283 IMPVIE
-289 QVSRMGNDGV
+289 QVSRLGNDGV

-306 SSRFSE
+306 SSRLSE

-327 AGDQIKLLA
+327 AGDQIKFLA

-354 GRLGQAVETLREG
+354 GRLGQAVETLRDG
-367 MQQTTE
+367 MQQTAE
-373 TATTAFNQGAEN
+373 TASSAFNQGAEN

-390 NTTLQ
+390 NSTLQ
-395 GIRDNTGD
+395 GIKDNTGE

-419 LGIRTELETAAK
+419 LGIRFELEVAAK

-436 AHARM
+436 AQARM
-441 SESASQASGAIDMA
+441 SESASKASDAIGQA
-455 ATQVLGAFS
+455 ATQVLGAFGN
-464 HTAGEISK
+464 TACEITQ
-472 ATDLMTQKA
+472 ATEAMTQKA

-488 LSTIAEKLEG
+488 LSVIAEKLEG
-498 VTEMLTE
+498 VMAMLNE
-505 TSTALRRASDGIK
+505 TSTAIHRASEGIK

-526 ASGSFRISAQSLTDA
+526 ASGSFRTSAQSLTSAAD
-541 TNPVRAMVER
+541 PIRAMMER

-571 SAAKTNAEQS
+571 NAAKTNAEQS

-589 ETLGGQHRAI
+589 ETLGGQHRAV
-599 ESTLKN
+599 ESTLTN
-605 LQSLISALGGQGER
+605 LQSLIAALRSQGER
-619 LDSIDEKLGKAFDNY
+619 LDGIDEKLGKAFDSY

-646 DHVKTMQAEL
+646 DHVKTMQNEL

-663 QSIVDQAENFAPKQE
+663 QSIVDQAENFAPKQA

>member
-1 MEFLAAPGILV
+1 MDSLLLPGVLVRNGILSIASVLKNDAAPGFV
-12 RDGILFLASWLKY
+12 
-25 DPVPGYMTILLV
+25 TILLV
-37 VVLCGAVVQWRRLVK
+37 ATLCFAVVRWRKLVK
-52 RRRAALNG
+52 SRRNALSS
-60 IHAIIARSPEQERE
+60 IHSIIANTPEDQ
-74 FSQHID
+74 FSQHVTEID
-80 EVDFGIAGLQGTE
+80 ASIAAADKTE
-93 EQKNVADAW
+93 EQKNVAEAW
-102 REYRETHV
+102 YEYRETHV
-110 VDDRD
+110 IDDQN
-115 GDTIVRNAVR
+115 GTLVVRNAVR

-170 SLDDGGSSALEG
+170 SLDDGGSAALEG

-212 TQLENAVHS
+212 SQLEKAVHS

-268 REDLPRAISESISAA
+268 REDLPRAISESISTA
-283 ITPVIQ
+283 ITPVIE
-289 QVSRMGNDGV
+289 QVSRLGNDGV

-354 GRLGQAVETLREG
+354 GRLGQAVETLRDG
-367 MQQTTE
+367 MQQTAD
-373 TATTAFNQGAEN
+373 TATSAFNQGAEN

-390 NTTLQ
+390 NSTLQ
-395 GIRDNTGD
+395 GIKDNTGE

-419 LGIRTELETAAK
+419 LGIRTELEAAAK

-436 AHARM
+436 AQARM
-441 SESASQASGAIDMA
+441 SESASQVSDAIGQA
-455 ATQVLGAFS
+455 ATQVLGAFGN
-464 HTAGEISK
+464 TTGEITK
-472 ATDLMTQKA
+472 ATEAMTQKA

-498 VTEMLTE
+498 VMGMLTE
-505 TSTALRRASDGIK
+505 TSTALRRASEGIK

-526 ASGSFRISAQSLTDA
+526 ASGSFRTSAQSLTNAAD
-541 TNPVRAMVER
+541 PIRAMMER

-571 SAAKTNAEQS
+571 NAAKTNAEQS

-589 ETLGGQHRAI
+589 ETLGGQHRAV
-599 ESTLKN
+599 ESTLTN
-605 LQSLISALGGQGER
+605 LQSLIAALRSQGER
-619 LDSIDEKLGKAFDNY
+619 LDGIDEKLGKAFDSY

-646 DHVKTMQAEL
+646 DHVKTMQNEL

-663 QSIVDQAENFAPKQE
+663 QSIVDQAENFAPKQA

>member
-1 MEFLAAPGILV
+1 MDSLLLPGVLV
-12 RDGILFLASWLKY
+12 RDGILSIASVLKN
-25 DPVPGYMTILLV
+25 DAAPGFVTILLV
-37 VVLCGAVVQWRRLVK
+37 ATLCFTIIRWHKLVK
-52 RRRAALNG
+52 RRRNALSS
-60 IHAIIARSPEQERE
+60 IHKIIADTPKEQ
-74 FSQHID
+74 FSQHVTEID
-80 EVDFGIAGLQGTE
+80 ASIAATDKTE
-93 EQKNVADAW
+93 EQKSVAEAW
-102 REYRETHV
+102 YEYRETHV
-110 VDDRD
+110 IDDQN
-115 GDTIVRNAVR
+115 GTLVVRNAVR
-125 PSQFFNLDDLHFTQ
+125 PSHFFNLDDLHFTQ

-151 VGLSLTFL
+151 IGLSLTFL

-170 SLDDGGSSALEG
+170 SLDDGGSAALEG

-193 SLTGLCCSIVFTI
+193 SLTGLCCSIVFTVA
-206 GLRRGT
+206 LRRGT
-212 TQLENAVHS
+212 SQLEKAVHS
-221 LNSLIEKRL
+221 LNSLIEKCL
-230 TFISLEDLSIRQLK
+230 TYISLEDLSIRQLK

-268 REDLPRAISESISAA
+268 REDLPRAISESISTA
-283 ITPVIQ
+283 ITPVIE
-289 QVSRMGNDGV
+289 QVSRLGNDGV

-312 DVGRALAQASERISL
+312 DVGHALAQASERISL

-354 GRLGQAVETLREG
+354 GRLGQAVETLRNG
-367 MQQTTE
+367 MQQTAD
-373 TATTAFNQGAEN
+373 TATSAFNQGAEN

-390 NTTLQ
+390 NSTLQ
-395 GIRDNTGD
+395 GIKDNTGE

-419 LGIRTELETAAK
+419 LGIRTELEAAAK

-436 AHARM
+436 AQARM
-441 SESASQASGAIDMA
+441 SESASQASDAIGQA
-455 ATQVLGAFS
+455 ATQVLGAFGN
-464 HTAGEISK
+464 TAGEITK
-472 ATDLMTQKA
+472 ATEVMTRKA

-498 VTEMLTE
+498 VMGMLTE
-505 TSTALRRASDGIK
+505 TSTALRRASEGIK

-526 ASGSFRISAQSLTDA
+526 ASGSFRTSAQSLTSA
-541 TNPVRAMVER
+541 AEPIRAMMER
-551 IEVSTRQLRESS
+551 IEVSTRQLRDSS

-571 SAAKTNAEQS
+571 NAAKTNAEQS

-589 ETLGGQHRAI
+589 ETLGGQHRAV
-599 ESTLKN
+599 ESTLTN
-605 LQSLISALGGQGER
+605 LQSLISALRSQGER
-619 LDSIDEKLGKAFDNY
+619 LDGIDEKLGNAFDSY

-646 DHVKTMQAEL
+646 DHVKTMQNEL

-663 QSIVDQAENFAPKQE
+663 QSIVDQAESFAPKQA

>member
-1 MEFLAAPGILV
+1 MDSLLLPGVLVRNGILSIASVLKNDAAPGFV
-12 RDGILFLASWLKY
+12 
-25 DPVPGYMTILLV
+25 TILLV
-37 VVLCGAVVQWRRLVK
+37 ATLCFAVVRWSKLVK
-52 RRRAALNG
+52 SRRNALSS
-60 IHAIIARSPEQERE
+60 IHSIIANTPEDQ
-74 FSQHID
+74 FSQHVTEID
-80 EVDFGIAGLQGTE
+80 ASIAAADKTE
-93 EQKNVADAW
+93 EQKNVAEAW
-102 REYRETHV
+102 KEYRETHV
-110 VDDRD
+110 IDDRD
-115 GDTIVRNAVR
+115 GPPVVRNAVR

-170 SLDDGGSSALEG
+170 SLDDGGSAALEG

-206 GLRRGT
+206 WLRRGT
-212 TQLENAVHS
+212 SQLEKAVHS

-230 TFISLEDLSIRQLK
+230 TFISLEDLSIHQLK

-268 REDLPRAISESISAA
+268 REDLPRAISESISTA
-283 ITPVIQ
+283 ITPVIE
-289 QVSRMGNDGV
+289 QVSRLGNDGV
-299 GEMVQNL
+299 GEMVKNL

-354 GRLGQAVETLREG
+354 GRLGQAVETLRDG
-367 MQQTTE
+367 MQQTAD
-373 TATTAFNQGAEN
+373 TATSAFNQGAEN

-390 NTTLQ
+390 NSTLQ
-395 GIRDNTGD
+395 GIKDNTGE

-436 AHARM
+436 AQARM
-441 SESASQASGAIDMA
+441 SESALQASEAIGQA
-455 ATQVLGAFS
+455 ATQVLGAFGN
-464 HTAGEISK
+464 TAGEITK
-472 ATDLMTQKA
+472 VTEAMTHKA
-481 SSELLSP
+481 STELLSP
-488 LSTIAEKLEG
+488 LSTIAERLESVMG
-498 VTEMLTE
+498 MLTE
-505 TSTALRRASDGIK
+505 TSTALRRASEGIK

-526 ASGSFRISAQSLTDA
+526 ASGSFRTSAQSLTSAAD
-541 TNPVRAMVER
+541 PIRAMMER

-571 SAAKTNAEQS
+571 SAAKANAEQS
-581 AMTLSAAQ
+581 AMTLAAAQ
-589 ETLGGQHRAI
+589 ETLGGQHRAV
-599 ESTLKN
+599 ESTLTN
-605 LQSLISALGGQGER
+605 LQSLIEALRGQGER
-619 LDSIDEKLGKAFDNY
+619 LDGIDEKLGKAFDHY

-646 DHVKTMQAEL
+646 DHVRAMQKEL

-663 QSIVDQAENFAPKQE
+663 QNIVEQAENFAPKQG
-678 RMS
+678 RIS

>member
-1 MEFLAAPGILV
+1 MDFLLAPGVLVRNGILYIASILKNDAAPGYV
-12 RDGILFLASWLKY
+12 
-25 DPVPGYMTILLV
+25 TILLV
-37 VVLCGAVVQWRRLVK
+37 AALCITVVRWRKLVK
-52 RRRAALNG
+52 RRLNALG
-60 IHAIIARSPEQERE
+60 SIHTIIAKTPENE
-74 FSQHID
+74 FSQHVSS
-80 EVDFGIAGLQGTE
+80 VDAKIAALNVTE
-93 EQKNVADAW
+93 EQQNVAEAW
-102 REYRETHV
+102 KEYRETHI
-110 VDDRD
+110 VDDQD
-115 GDTIVRNAVR
+115 GTLVIRNAVR
-125 PSQFFNLDDLHFTQ
+125 PGQFFNLDDLHFTQ

-151 VGLSLTFL
+151 IGLSLTFL

-170 SLDDGGSSALEG
+170 SLDDGGSAALEG

-206 GLRRGT
+206 GLRSGT
-212 TQLENAVHS
+212 SQLEKTVHS

-230 TFISLEDLSIRQLK
+230 TFISLEDLCIRQLK

-268 REDLPRAISESISAA
+268 REDLPRAISECISSA
-283 ITPVIQ
+283 ITPVIE
-289 QVSRMGNDGV
+289 QVSRLGNDGV
-299 GEMVQNL
+299 GEMVQSL

-312 DVGRALAQASERISL
+312 DVGRALSQASERISL

-367 MQQTTE
+367 MSQTAE
-373 TATTAFNQGAEN
+373 TATSAFNQGAEN

-390 NTTLQ
+390 NSTLQ
-395 GIRDNTGD
+395 GIKDNTSD

-436 AHARM
+436 AQVRM
-441 SESASQASGAIDMA
+441 SESASQASDAIGLA
-455 ATQVLGAFS
+455 ATQIMSAFGN
-464 HTAGEISK
+464 TAGEITK
-472 ATDLMTQKA
+472 ATETMTQKA
-481 SSELLSP
+481 SSQLLSP
-488 LSTIAEKLEG
+488 LSNIAEKLEG
-498 VTEMLTE
+498 VMGMLEE
-505 TSTALRRASDGIK
+505 TSTALRRASEGIK
-518 EGAVASEN
+518 EGAIASEN
-526 ASGSFRISAQSLTDA
+526 ASGSFRSSAQSLTDA
-541 TNPVRAMVER
+541 ADPIRAMMER
-551 IEVSTRQLRESS
+551 IEISTRQLRESS

-589 ETLGGQHRAI
+589 ETLGGQQRAV
-599 ESTLKN
+599 ESTLTN
-605 LQSLISALGGQGER
+605 LHSLITALRGQGER
-619 LDSIDEKLGKAFDNY
+619 LDGIDEKLGKAFDSY
-634 QQQVATSVETLF
+634 QEQVATSVETLF
-646 DHVKTMQAEL
+646 DHVKTMQSAL

-663 QSIVDQAENFAPKQE
+663 QSIVDQAENFAPNQG
-678 RMS
+678 RWS

>member
-1 MEFLAAPGILV
+1 MDSLLLPGVLVRNGILSIASVLKNDAAPGFV
-12 RDGILFLASWLKY
+12 
-25 DPVPGYMTILLV
+25 TILLV
-37 VVLCGAVVQWRRLVK
+37 ATLCFAVVRWRKLVK
-52 RRRAALNG
+52 SRRNALSS
-60 IHAIIARSPEQERE
+60 IHSIIANTPEDQ
-74 FSQHID
+74 FSQHVTEID
-80 EVDFGIAGLQGTE
+80 ASIAAADKTE
-93 EQKNVADAW
+93 EQKNVAEAW
-102 REYRETHV
+102 HEYRETHV
-110 VDDRD
+110 IDDQN
-115 GDTIVRNAVR
+115 GTSVVRNAVR

-151 VGLSLTFL
+151 IGLSLTFL

-170 SLDDGGSSALEG
+170 SLDNDGSAALEG

-193 SLTGLCCSIVFTI
+193 SLTGLCCSIVFTVA
-206 GLRRGT
+206 LRRGT
-212 TQLENAVHS
+212 SHLEKAVHG

-230 TFISLEDLSIRQLK
+230 TFK

-259 MVAEIGRPL
+259 MAAEIGRPL
-268 REDLPRAISESISAA
+268 REDLPKAISESISTA
-283 ITPVIQ
+283 ITPVIE
-289 QVSRMGNDGV
+289 QVSRLGNDGV

-354 GRLGQAVETLREG
+354 GRLGQAVETLRDG
-367 MQQTTE
+367 MQQTAV
-373 TATTAFNQGAEN
+373 TATSAFNKGAEN

-390 NTTLQ
+390 DSTLQ
-395 GIRDNTGD
+395 GIKDNTGE

-431 QGAEA
+431 QGADA
-436 AHARM
+436 AQARM
-441 SESASQASGAIDMA
+441 SESASQASKAIGQA
-455 ATQVLGAFS
+455 ATQVLGAFGN
-464 HTAGEISK
+464 TAGEITK
-472 ATDLMTQKA
+472 ATEAMTLKA

-488 LSTIAEKLEG
+488 LSVIAERLEDVMG
-498 VTEMLTE
+498 MLTE
-505 TSTALRRASDGIK
+505 TSTSLRRASDGIK

-526 ASGSFRISAQSLTDA
+526 ASGSFRTSAQSLTSAAD
-541 TNPVRAMVER
+541 PIRAMMER

-571 SAAKTNAEQS
+571 QAAKTNAEQS

-589 ETLGGQHRAI
+589 ETLGGQHRAV
-599 ESTLKN
+599 ESTLTN
-605 LQSLISALGGQGER
+605 LQSLIVALRGQGER
-619 LDSIDEKLGKAFDNY
+619 LDGIDEKLGKAFDSY

-663 QSIVDQAENFAPKQE
+663 QSIVDQAENFAPKQA
-678 RMS
+678 RML

>member
-1 MEFLAAPGILV
+1 MDSLLLPGVLVRNGILSIASILKNAAAPGYVTIILV
-12 RDGILFLASWLKY
+12 
-25 DPVPGYMTILLV
+25 ILLCV
-37 VVLCGAVVQWRRLVK
+37 AVVGWRKRVK
-52 RRRAALNG
+52 HRCSALNS
-60 IHAIIARSPEQERE
+60 IHAIIAKTPEDE
-74 FSQHID
+74 FSPHVAD
-80 EVDFGIAGLQGTE
+80 VDADIAALNATE
-93 EQKNVADAW
+93 EQQNVAEAW
-102 REYRETHV
+102 KEYRETHV
-110 VDDRD
+110 IDDQD
-115 GDTIVRNAVR
+115 GTLIVRNAVR
-125 PSQFFNLDDLHFTQ
+125 PSQFFNLEDLHFTQ

-170 SLDDGGSSALEG
+170 SLDDGGSTALEG

-206 GLRRGT
+206 GLRRGVS
-212 TQLENAVHS
+212 QQEKAVHS

-268 REDLPRAISESISAA
+268 REDLPRAISESISSA
-283 ITPVIQ
+283 ITPVIE
-289 QVSRMGNDGV
+289 QVSRLGNDGV
-299 GEMVQNL
+299 GEMVQSL

-312 DVGRALAQASERISL
+312 DVGRALTQASERISL

-336 ERMDQSSGKMGN
+336 ERMDQSSGKMGS

-354 GRLGQAVETLREG
+354 GRLGQAVATLRDG
-367 MQQTTE
+367 MQQTAD
-373 TATTAFNQGAEN
+373 TATSAFNQGAEN

-390 NTTLQ
+390 NSTLQ

-419 LGIRTELETAAK
+419 SGIRTELEAAAK

-436 AHARM
+436 AQARM
-441 SESASQASGAIDMA
+441 SESASQASDAIGHA
-455 ATQVLGAFS
+455 ATQVLSAFGN
-464 HTAGEISK
+464 TAGEITK
-472 ATDLMTQKA
+472 ATEAMTQKA
-481 SSELLSP
+481 NSELLSP

-498 VTEMLTE
+498 VTGMLTE

-526 ASGSFRISAQSLTDA
+526 ASGTFRTSAQSLTNAAD
-541 TNPVRAMVER
+541 PIRAMMER

-571 SAAKTNAEQS
+571 NAAKTNAEQS
-581 AMTLSAAQ
+581 AMALSTAQ
-589 ETLGGQHRAI
+589 ETLGGQHRAV
-599 ESTLKN
+599 ESTLTN
-605 LQSLISALGGQGER
+605 LQSLITALRGQGER
-619 LDSIDEKLGKAFDNY
+619 LDGIDEKLGKAFDNY

-646 DHVKTMQAEL
+646 DHVKTMQNEL

-663 QSIVDQAENFAPKQE
+663 QSIVDQAEHFAPKQG

>member
-1 MEFLAAPGILV
+1 MDILLAPGVLVRNGILYFASILKNDAAPGYV
-12 RDGILFLASWLKY
+12 
-25 DPVPGYMTILLV
+25 TIFLV
-37 VVLCGAVVQWRRLVK
+37 VALCITVVRWRKLVK
-52 RRRAALNG
+52 RRLTALRSIHSIIAKSPEDEFSLHVTDIDAGIAALN
-60 IHAIIARSPEQERE
+60 
-74 FSQHID
+74 
-80 EVDFGIAGLQGTE
+80 VTE
-93 EQKNVADAW
+93 EQQNVAEAW
-102 REYRETHV
+102 KEYRETHI
-110 VDDRD
+110 VDDQD
-115 GDTIVRNAVR
+115 GTLVVRNAVR

-151 VGLSLTFL
+151 IGLSLTFL

-170 SLDDGGSSALEG
+170 SLDDGGSAALEG

-193 SLTGLCCSIVFTI
+193 SLTGLFCSIVFTI
-206 GLRRGT
+206 GLRSGT
-212 TQLENAVHS
+212 SQLEKTVHS

-230 TFISLEDLSIRQLK
+230 TFISLEYLSIRQLK

-268 REDLPRAISESISAA
+268 REDLPRTISESISSA
-283 ITPVIQ
+283 ITPVIE
-289 QVSRMGNDGV
+289 QVSRLGNDGV
-299 GEMVQNL
+299 GEMVQSL

-312 DVGRALAQASERISL
+312 DVGRALTQASERISL

-354 GRLGQAVETLREG
+354 GRLGLAVETLREG
-367 MQQTTE
+367 MSQTAE
-373 TATTAFNQGAEN
+373 TATSAFNQGAEN

-390 NTTLQ
+390 NSTLQ
-395 GIRDNTGD
+395 GIKDNTGD

-436 AHARM
+436 AQARM
-441 SESASQASGAIDMA
+441 SESASQASDAIGQA
-455 ATQVLGAFS
+455 ATHILSAFGN
-464 HTAGEISK
+464 TAGEITK
-472 ATDLMTQKA
+472 ATETMTQNA
-481 SSELLSP
+481 SSQLLSP
-488 LSTIAEKLEG
+488 LSTIAEKLEDVMG
-498 VTEMLTE
+498 MLDE
-505 TSTALRRASDGIK
+505 TSTALRRASEGIK
-518 EGAVASEN
+518 EGAIASEN
-526 ASGSFRISAQSLTDA
+526 ASGSFRSSAQSLTDA
-541 TNPVRAMVER
+541 ADPIRSMMER

-571 SAAKTNAEQS
+571 TAAKTNAEQS

-589 ETLGGQHRAI
+589 ETLGGQQRAV
-599 ESTLKN
+599 ESTLTN
-605 LQSLISALGGQGER
+605 LQSLITALRGQGER
-619 LDSIDEKLGKAFDNY
+619 LDSIDEKLGKAFDSY
-634 QQQVATSVETLF
+634 QEQVATSVETLF
-646 DHVKTMQAEL
+646 DHVKTMQSAL

-663 QSIVDQAENFAPKQE
+663 QSIVDQAENFAPKQG

>member
-1 MEFLAAPGILV
+1 MDFLLAPGVLVRNGILSIASILKNDAAPGFV
-12 RDGILFLASWLKY
+12 
-25 DPVPGYMTILLV
+25 TILLV
-37 VVLCGAVVQWRRLVK
+37 AALCFAVIRWRKLVK
-52 RRRAALNG
+52 RRRTALSS
-60 IHAIIARSPEQERE
+60 IHSILANTPEDQ
-74 FSQHID
+74 FSQHVTEID
-80 EVDFGIAGLQGTE
+80 ASIAAADKTE
-93 EQKNVADAW
+93 EQKNVAEAW
-102 REYRETHV
+102 YEYRETHV
-110 VDDRD
+110 IDDQD
-115 GDTIVRNAVR
+115 GTLVVRNAVR

-170 SLDDGGSSALEG
+170 SLDDGGSAALEG

-206 GLRRGT
+206 VLRRGT
-212 TQLENAVHS
+212 SHLEKAVHG

-230 TFISLEDLSIRQLK
+230 TYISLEDLSIRQLK

-259 MVAEIGRPL
+259 MAAEIGRPL
-268 REDLPRAISESISAA
+268 REDLPRAISESISTA
-283 ITPVIQ
+283 ITPVIE
-289 QVSRMGNDGV
+289 QVSRLGNDGV

-354 GRLGQAVETLREG
+354 GRLGQAVETLRDG
-367 MQQTTE
+367 MQQTAD
-373 TATTAFNQGAEN
+373 TATSAFNQGAES

-390 NTTLQ
+390 NSTLQ
-395 GIRDNTGD
+395 GIKDNTGE

-419 LGIRTELETAAK
+419 LGIRTELEAAAK

-436 AHARM
+436 AQARM
-441 SESASQASGAIDMA
+441 SESASQASNAIGQA
-455 ATQVLGAFS
+455 ATQVLSAFGN
-464 HTAGEISK
+464 TAGEITK
-472 ATDLMTQKA
+472 ATEAMTQKT
-481 SSELLSP
+481 SNELLSP

-498 VTEMLTE
+498 VMGMLEE
-505 TSTALRRASDGIK
+505 TSTALRRASEGIK
-518 EGAVASEN
+518 DGAVASEN
-526 ASGSFRISAQSLTDA
+526 ASGSFRTSAQSLISAAD
-541 TNPVRAMVER
+541 PIRAMIER

-571 SAAKTNAEQS
+571 NAAKTNAEQS

-589 ETLGGQHRAI
+589 ETLGGQHRAV
-599 ESTLKN
+599 ESTLTN
-605 LQSLISALGGQGER
+605 LQSLITALRGQGER
-619 LDSIDEKLGKAFDNY
+619 LDNIDEKLGKAFDSY

-646 DHVKTMQAEL
+646 DHVKTMQSEL

-663 QSIVDQAENFAPKQE
+663 QSIVDQAENFAPRQG